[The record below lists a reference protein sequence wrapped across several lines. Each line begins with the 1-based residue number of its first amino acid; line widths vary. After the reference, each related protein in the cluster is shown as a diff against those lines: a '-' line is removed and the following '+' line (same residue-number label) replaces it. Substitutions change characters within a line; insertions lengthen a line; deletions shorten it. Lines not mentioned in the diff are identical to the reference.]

1 MKSGACLVD
10 VHDRRWQ
17 AGGSHAAE
25 YGDDAEGNVRGKRT
39 GAATQ
44 PQHDLAAAA
53 AAAATAADARAIGAI
68 EQEQPHGLQ
77 VLQRTNRRLRVLEQG
92 RVHLASGRRSVLPCG
107 LE

>member
-44 PQHDLAAAA
+44 PQHDLAAA